1 MNYEMMKYVLM
12 SICKIEGLL
21 LLIPVFVSVIYK
33 EYQIAGKMAI
43 VAIAFALI
51 GMVFTR
57 KKPRKIDIFAKDGLI
72 IVGITWI
79 IFSIIGAIPFYVTG
93 SIPSFIDAFFETV
106 SGFTTTGSTILTDI
120 ESLSKGILFW
130 RAFTHWIGG
139 MGVLVFVM
147 AIIPLAGRNSMSIM
161 KAEVPGPTVDKLVPK
176 AKQTAKLLYIIYIGL
191 TGLEVVL
198 LMIGK
203 MPLYD
208 SVVHAFATAG
218 TGGFSIKS
226 SSVGY
231 YQSAY
236 IDWVVTIFMVL
247 FGINFN
253 LFYLAIL
260 NKFNRIARSEELRV
274 YLAIIVVSTL
284 LISINVYSMYNSIS
298 DSLRYSAFQVASII
312 TTTGFMNTDFNL
324 WPQFSKSILLIL
336 MIVGA
341 CAGSTGGG
349 VKVSRIII
357 IAKHMRIEL
366 KKIIHPRSVSNV
378 KVDGK
383 IVENNVIRSVSG
395 YIMIYFMLILFS
407 FLLISINGFDFETS
421 ITSVITCINNV
432 GPGLGSL
439 VGPIGSFSMFSDFS
453 KIVLSIDMLLGRL
466 EIFPILILFSPRIYK
481 RRF

>member
-226 SSVGY
+226 ASVGY

-298 DSLRYSAFQVASII
+298 DSLRYSTFQVASII

>member
-21 LLIPVFVSVIYK
+21 LLIPVFVSFIYK

-226 SSVGY
+226 ASVGY

-236 IDWVVTIFMVL
+236 IDWVITIFMVL

-466 EIFPILILFSPRIYK
+466 EIFPILILFSLRIYK

>member
-21 LLIPVFVSVIYK
+21 LLIPVFVSIIYK

-57 KKPRKIDIFAKDGLI
+57 KKPKKIDIFAKDGLI

-79 IFSIIGAIPFYVTG
+79 IFSIIGAIIFYVTG
-93 SIPSFIDAFFETV
+93 SIPSFVDAFFETV

-208 SVVHAFATAG
+208 SIVHAFATAG

-226 SSVGY
+226 ASVGY

-260 NKFNRIARSEELRV
+260 NNFNRIVRSEELRV
-274 YLAIIVVSTL
+274 YLAIIIVSTL
-284 LISINVYSMYNSIS
+284 LISINVYNMYNSIS

-349 VKVSRIII
+349 IKVSRIII

-439 VGPIGSFSMFSDFS
+439 VGPVGSFSMFSSFS

>member
-226 SSVGY
+226 ASVGY

-298 DSLRYSAFQVASII
+298 DSIRYSAFQVASII

>member
-226 SSVGY
+226 ASVGY

-236 IDWVVTIFMVL
+236 IDWVITIFMVL

>member
-43 VAIAFALI
+43 IAIAFALI

-226 SSVGY
+226 ASVGY

>member
-191 TGLEVVL
+191 TGLEVAL

-226 SSVGY
+226 ASVGY

>member
-43 VAIAFALI
+43 VAISFALI

-191 TGLEVVL
+191 TGLEVAL

-226 SSVGY
+226 ASVGY

>member
-226 SSVGY
+226 ASVGY
-231 YQSAY
+231 YQSTY

>member
-226 SSVGY
+226 ASVGY

>member
-21 LLIPVFVSVIYK
+21 LLIPVFVSFIYK

-191 TGLEVVL
+191 TGLEVAL

-226 SSVGY
+226 ASVGY